1 MGDVSSRVSPSRLEL
16 INQRRRLQLFI
27 RIKRTLE
34 DARNSTIQRIR
45 ALIAE
50 LERDR
55 AEIATEFSGISDF
68 FRMAAAKE
76 GIDRLDM
83 LAEVAPK
90 TVNVAVVN
98 RGLYMGL
105 EVENYGKYPVYS
117 LMAEAPELDLALVKM
132 RELLPKLISFAEK
145 ETLFYTL
152 LNKVREYQRMINA
165 IDYVIVPRI
174 QEAIR
179 YITLALEEQER
190 EDFIRRKIITS
201 AQS

>member
-1 MGDVSSRVSPSRLEL
+1 MGGVSSRVSPSRLEL

-55 AEIATEFSGISDF
+55 AEIATRFSGISDL

-76 GIDRLDM
+76 GIDRLDV
-83 LAEVAPK
+83 LAEVTPK
-90 TVNVAVVN
+90 TANVAVVN

-132 RELLPKLISFAEK
+132 RELLPRLISFAEK

-174 QEAIR
+174 QETIR

-190 EDFIRRKIITS
+190 EDFVRRKIITS

>member
-1 MGDVSSRVSPSRLEL
+1 MSSRVSPSRLEL
-16 INQRRRLQLFI
+16 INQRRRLQLFL
-27 RIKRTLE
+27 RIKKTLV

-55 AEIATEFSGISDF
+55 AEIAASFSEISELYK
-68 FRMAAAKE
+68 MAVAKE
-76 GIDRLDM
+76 GIDRVDM
-83 LAEVAPK
+83 LAEITPKVA
-90 TVNVAVVN
+90 NVVTVN
-98 RGLYMGL
+98 RGMYLGL
-105 EVENYGKYPVYS
+105 EVENYGKYPIYS

-132 RELLPKLISFAEK
+132 RELLPKLLSFAEK
-145 ETLFYTL
+145 ETLFYAL
-152 LNKVREYQRMINA
+152 LNRVREYQRMINA

-174 QEAIR
+174 QDTIR

-201 AQS
+201 FSA